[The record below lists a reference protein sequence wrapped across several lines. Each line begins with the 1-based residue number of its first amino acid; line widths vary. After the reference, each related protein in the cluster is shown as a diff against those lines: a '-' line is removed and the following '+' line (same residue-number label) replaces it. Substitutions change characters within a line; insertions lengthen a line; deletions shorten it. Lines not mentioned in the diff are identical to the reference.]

1 MKQAKGDSLADT
13 ERKTAIIADDHAIV
27 RQSLAA
33 ILGEIGTVDVVAQA
47 ENGLENHRASQR
59 A

>member
-1 MKQAKGDSLADT
+1 MADT